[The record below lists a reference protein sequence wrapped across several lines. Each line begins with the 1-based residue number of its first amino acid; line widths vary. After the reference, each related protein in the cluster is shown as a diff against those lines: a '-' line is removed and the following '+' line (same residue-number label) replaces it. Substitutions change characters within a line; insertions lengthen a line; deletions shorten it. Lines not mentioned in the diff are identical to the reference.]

1 VQEALGIEEPDRT
14 LLTYIFRG
22 FGWMM
27 DAREQLQQKMIRPVI
42 APNPKIVPKESDDP
56 TIPDLVARVH
66 RRMSSDNPFSSQA
79 L

>member
-1 VQEALGIEEPDRT
+1 LGVEEPDRT

-42 APNPKIVPKESDDP
+42 APDPKIVPKSSEDQ
-56 TIPDLVARVH
+56 TIPELVARVH
-66 RRMSSDNPFSSQA
+66 QRLTQADPFRAQ
-79 L
+79 